1 MIRQE
6 IPPVPTFLLA
16 KNVIYGHLGAIQ
28 SPYTSLADRPRIGT
42 IGNHQIQGSLFDCSF
57 LFTESDAFLKN
68 YTIFYDFYL
77 PLRGISTPEKCR
89 IYKLFIYF

>member
-68 YTIFYDFYL
+68 YVIIPVQIKPVTM
-77 PLRGISTPEKCR
+77 R
-89 IYKLFIYF
+89 

>member
-68 YTIFYDFYL
+68 CITILLINLIGKENRDD
-77 PLRGISTPEKCR
+77 
-89 IYKLFIYF
+89 

>member
-1 MIRQE
+1 
-6 IPPVPTFLLA
+6 
-16 KNVIYGHLGAIQ
+16 LGAIQ

-68 YTIFYDFYL
+68 YTRLWCYFVVNASINML
-77 PLRGISTPEKCR
+77 IPL
-89 IYKLFIYF
+89 

>member
-68 YTIFYDFYL
+68 YIIVHSNSKEFSAC
-77 PLRGISTPEKCR
+77 PGIV
-89 IYKLFIYF
+89 IYFFSSYVIL